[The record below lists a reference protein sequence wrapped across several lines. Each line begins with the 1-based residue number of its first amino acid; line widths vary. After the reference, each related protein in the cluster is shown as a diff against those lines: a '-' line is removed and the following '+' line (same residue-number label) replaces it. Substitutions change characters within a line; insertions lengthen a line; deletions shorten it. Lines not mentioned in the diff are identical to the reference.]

1 MPASVSVESLSVV
14 DLTMEEENLKL
25 GLCGLASLTLPDMLI
40 WATLKKMMQ
49 KSVVDCAEK
58 I

>member
-1 MPASVSVESLSVV
+1 MTYLMPASVSVESLSVV

-40 WATLKKMMQ
+40 WATLKN
-49 KSVVDCAEK
+49 DAEVCC
-58 I
+58 